1 MVIFACSLTPGPVVK
16 GEVVERDQRLLALVR
31 QNFLVGIASL
41 GALNESNN
49 TRCGQ
54 ELEMLLRASVDRE
67 VWALK
72 GVFRFQ

>member
-1 MVIFACSLTPGPVVK
+1 MVVFACSLTPGPAVK
-16 GEVVERDQRLLALVR
+16 GEVVERDQRLLALVQ
-31 QNFLVGIASL
+31 QNFLVGITSF
-41 GALNESNN
+41 GALHESNN